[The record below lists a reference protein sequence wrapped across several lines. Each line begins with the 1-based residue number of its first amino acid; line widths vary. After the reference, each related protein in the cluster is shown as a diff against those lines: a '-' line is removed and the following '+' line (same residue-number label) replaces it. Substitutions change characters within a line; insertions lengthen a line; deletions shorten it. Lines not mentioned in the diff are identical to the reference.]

1 MQQGLGHFEFCVDVV
16 FFVIKSVLIKPDQQ
30 NVM

>member
-1 MQQGLGHFEFCVDVV
+1 VRSRDVDIVSCVWEWFVV
-16 FFVIKSVLIKPDQQ
+16 IRSVLIKPDQQ